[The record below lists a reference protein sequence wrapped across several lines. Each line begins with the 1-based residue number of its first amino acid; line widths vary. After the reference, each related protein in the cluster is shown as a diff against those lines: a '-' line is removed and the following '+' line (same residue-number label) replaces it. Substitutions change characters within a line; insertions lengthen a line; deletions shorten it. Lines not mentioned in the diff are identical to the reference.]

1 MELVKLTNGE
11 RLVEVP
17 QHVASYLLN
26 NGWII
31 VE

>member
-11 RLVEVP
+11 RTVEVP
-17 QHVASYLLN
+17 KHVGNYLLSQ
-26 NGWII
+26 GWTI

>member
-11 RLVEVP
+11 RTVEVP
-17 QHVASYLLN
+17 QFVGNYLLSQ
-26 NGWII
+26 GWTI

>member
-11 RLVEVP
+11 RVVEVP
-17 QHVASYLLN
+17 SLVANYLKN
-26 NGWII
+26 NGWTV

>member
-11 RLVEVP
+11 RTVEVP
-17 QHVASYLLN
+17 KQVANYLLN
-26 NGWII
+26 NGWTI

>member
-11 RLVEVP
+11 RVIEVP
-17 QHVASYLLN
+17 QNVASYLKN
-26 NGWII
+26 NGWTI